1 MYIRKPIDKQTNKK
15 AREIDDRK
23 IDRQVVKK
31 DRQTKYID
39 FMIDRS
45 NRQDTMIL

>member
-1 MYIRKPIDKQTNKK
+1 MYINRKPIDKWTNKK

-31 DRQTKYID
+31 R
-39 FMIDRS
+39 
-45 NRQDTMIL
+45 